1 MSKLFAVTLFILAIA
16 SPAFAQGHRGISSE
30 GRDFYIG
37 YMPNLPIPSP
47 PEPITPELAYIIVCS
62 EVDGNTFAISYFGD
76 DGREVSGSS
85 QALMKGRCAQ
95 IPLVKTY
102 MQPKRPGETLEFKAA
117 HVTSRYPVSVA
128 VYQDGSAA
136 GGMYQAIP
144 TAGLG
149 KSYVVAG
156 FSDCPREAVPAES
169 GFSDSSSSEF
179 LIVAT
184 QDSTHVTWIPNATTR
199 GGVTGRYSGLGSTSA
214 PHAQH
219 LTMRRGQ
226 VYWVRS
232 NPTDLNNDL
241 TGSSIVSDK
250 VVAVL
255 GGQEKA
261 LLGDPGRTSDWADVR
276 DLLVEEMTPVDSWD
290 SEYVSIPFLP
300 AQSSNVG
307 VNGWGDLYRIIT
319 DSANAGSVDA
329 YPVTPSTKSVVAY
342 QAADYQRIEDPVDI
356 LYATRDDNGRRKKM
370 YALQYDYYQGD
381 ESSNQTA
388 YTTPN
393 ETNLIGFSRMPM
405 STVFHV
411 PLNSKYQ
418 GAQFI
423 NVITRRDSLTAGKI
437 TLLIDGKSPFSLYS
451 YPRMKTYS
459 IPNHPELMGFTSRV
473 GGGKD
478 YMIYGNTPLACY
490 SYGRT
495 ENTQLVSPWGYAAPT
510 GMMYGSHNESTP
522 PRADVVPS
530 CDHWNVRVF
539 EDRKNDE
546 GIAGIM
552 LLNDPTG
559 QFAKPAHVSANVS
572 LFPSDPKFTPG
583 DTSVSFQVL
592 INDSRKDAYAALYVL
607 DRAGNDT
614 VINLNYKAPKLALG
628 NPTDSSLNF
637 KNANVGVPACSTV
650 TVHIL
655 ETGVTDSATFTL
667 SNFVTLDTAHPFS
680 VTSSVPSGT
689 MMHKGS
695 TVDLNICFTPTDTLK
710 HAFTFLPFSVG
721 CYYDTVLVRGNGVTP
736 IIIASDWDFGNV
748 PVGTTSATHSIQ
760 IQNVGNGDLILD
772 KNWTGLSNPDFSFV
786 DADKLPDTIK
796 PHDNHKLNFS
806 FHPTQKGPSDARIDW
821 GTNLNGM
828 FAHEIKDTSHLAG
841 YGIEASVEW
850 DRRVARFGTWDGQ
863 TQRINLINLGA
874 EAATIVN
881 VQIIGPDTSE
891 FHIIGNEMGFSFP
904 SAPFALDK
912 NDSIWFD
919 IGFNPD
925 SSRNGVRV
933 DWLVA
938 DSRDDA
944 GIRHRDTVVLIGQ
957 LGSLAGVS
965 TAAPASSGLTFK
977 PAHSNPN
984 LLEISLPAEFQRM
997 SDLYLFDAL
1006 GRMIK
1011 EIRTTGE
1018 SMTLDIST
1026 LPSGTYYVRVTNGAA
1041 SQGAKFVVIH

>member
-1 MSKLFAVTLFILAIA
+1 MSKLFTVALFILAA
-16 SPAFAQGHRGISSE
+16 SSPAFAQGHRGISSE

-37 YMPNLPIPSP
+37 YMPNLPIPNP
-47 PEPITPELAYIIVCS
+47 PEPITPEQAYIIVCS
-62 EVDGNTFAISYFGD
+62 EIDGNTFTINYFGE
-76 DGREVSGSS
+76 DGTEYSGSS

-144 TAGLG
+144 TAALG

-199 GGVTGRYSGLGSTSA
+199 GGVIGRYSGLGSTGASH
-214 PHAQH
+214 PQR

-276 DLLVEEMTPVDSWD
+276 DILVEEMTPVEAWD

-300 AQSSNVG
+300 AQSSNATS
-307 VNGWGDLYRIIT
+307 NGWGDLYRVVT
-319 DSANAGSVDA
+319 DSENSGTIQSYTCDLG
-329 YPVTPSTKSVVAY
+329 TPGCTPLEKQVGISQSGW
-342 QAADYQRIEDPVDI
+342 ADFTFVENPQQFIVKPSG
-356 LYATRDDNGRRKKM
+356 GRRKKM

-381 ESSNQTA
+381 NSTSQTA

-451 YPRMKTYS
+451 YPRMKTYN

-473 GGGKD
+473 SGSKD

-522 PRADVVPS
+522 PRADIVPS
-530 CDHWNVRVF
+530 CDHWNVRLY

-559 QFAKPAHVSANVS
+559 QFAKPGHISSNVT

-614 VINLNYKAPKLALG
+614 VINLNYKAPQLAFG

-667 SNFVTLDTAHPFS
+667 SNFVTLDTAHPFF

-796 PHDNHKLNFS
+796 PHDNHKLNFT
-806 FHPTQKGPSDARIDW
+806 FHPTQKGPSNARIDW

-828 FAHEIKDTSHLAG
+828 FAHEIKDTSHLSG
-841 YGIEASVEW
+841 FGIANLSVSNSQNLSFGISRIWPNPASTELTV
-850 DRRVARFGTWDGQ
+850 
-863 TQRINLINLGA
+863 
-874 EAATIVN
+874 
-881 VQIIGPDTSE
+881 E
-891 FHIIGNEMGFSFP
+891 FHIPN
-904 SAPFALDK
+904 ADARLDL
-912 NDSIWFD
+912 FD
-919 IGFNPD
+919 LLGRKFVSKEITRGD
-925 SSRNGVRV
+925 QSVTLDLSSLPKGSYLIRV
-933 DWLVA
+933 
-938 DSRDDA
+938 
-944 GIRHRDTVVLIGQ
+944 
-957 LGSLAGVS
+957 
-965 TAAPASSGLTFK
+965 SSGAWSETKRF
-977 PAHSNPN
+977 
-984 LLEISLPAEFQRM
+984 ELP
-997 SDLYLFDAL
+997 
-1006 GRMIK
+1006 
-1011 EIRTTGE
+1011 
-1018 SMTLDIST
+1018 
-1026 LPSGTYYVRVTNGAA
+1026 
-1041 SQGAKFVVIH
+1041 